1 LSEDLLQASNK
12 IIGFGLGI
20 RGSRDIGAK
29 SINGREAVVV
39 LEVVHEV
46 IGDRRLVVLY
56 QLSMIVD
63 NFGLQVGN
71 VNLWGGCR

>member
-1 LSEDLLQASNK
+1 MSEDLLQASNK

-20 RGSRDIGAK
+20 RGFRDIGAK
-29 SINGREAVVV
+29 SVNGREAVIV

-56 QLSMIVD
+56 QLYMIVD

-71 VNLWGGCR
+71 VDLRGGCR